1 MWTRPNWI
9 HSKPIGSALARDVLV
24 SVGCFAVWRAP
35 GFEKSHA
42 DPAGGSSTLGIA
54 PPFVWKL
61 TPALENSSC
70 DRKSDR
76 SYKRIPFLSTHRSVE
91 RIVPD
96 RVP

>member
-9 HSKPIGSALARDVLV
+9 HSKAIGSALARDELV
-24 SVGCFAVWRAP
+24 SVGCFPVWRVP
-35 GFEKSHA
+35 GLEKSHA
-42 DPAGGSSTLGIA
+42 DPAGGSNTLGLA

-70 DRKSDR
+70 DGKSDR
-76 SYKRIPFLSTHRSVE
+76 SYKRIPFLSTDRSVE